1 VGAPLGMGVA
11 CIPNGDTAGLGDGV
25 GLGVGVGEP
34 VGVGV
39 GLPVGVGVGLTFGPT
54 MRVFAQP
61 AANNVRNATRSN
73 CNGRAT
79 FFGHMLALRD
89 RPPEVN

>member
-11 CIPNGDTAGLGDGV
+11 CIPDRPVAGVGVGV
-25 GLGVGVGEP
+25 GLGVGVGVP

-39 GLPVGVGVGLTFGPT
+39 GLPVGVGVGLALGPT
-54 MRVFAQP
+54 MRVFAHP

-73 CNGRAT
+73 CNSRAT
-79 FFGHMLALRD
+79 FFGHMLALRN